1 MKKNSNYLLPCSLP
15 ASRENSSTDNDS
27 NTGTTPKNESKHNT
41 KDNTDIASKSCKEN
55 ENVDFKQDVDLEINV
70 DSFVNSDL
78 YESEDDNEEDKEH
91 RRINLRRTKV
101 FNFPHSVNSLKSPP
115 RVKYEDVENQ
125 LTDSFSKQIY
135 YSSAFDIISTYIKGQ
150 KIIYT
155 EAHEYATLYLNL
167 LMLPAILLSAVAS
180 VFSFSFERYEWG
192 PLVVASINAFNGFLL
207 SVVSYSKLDA
217 ASEAHKI
224 SSHQYDK
231 LQSMSEFTS
240 GCLLI
245 LPFDKDNKNEPRFSS
260 DKMSREKLEYI
271 EGKIKDI
278 KETNNFI
285 IPIQIRENFR
295 NIYYNNIFS
304 LVKKVSETESIII
317 VNMKN
322 MINQRNMLEYLRQI
336 GEGTP
341 STQKEIEKI
350 TEMIN
355 HYHKDYIE
363 AQSAYSQIDHMFKME
378 VREAQRRKRMSCCN
392 RFFYKNEIRNNDEPI
407 DEIEHINKRLTRL
420 ARHRSHRK
428 INTLEHKV
436 DMAKQ
441 FRNN

>member
-1 MKKNSNYLLPCSLP
+1 MNKNEEIPPLPSSNESSPEVSNTIDNTG
-15 ASRENSSTDNDS
+15 SNIIREN
-27 NTGTTPKNESKHNT
+27 
-41 KDNTDIASKSCKEN
+41 KDNNGTVNHNFHHDTDIEL
-55 ENVDFKQDVDLEINV
+55 DVN
-70 DSFVNSDL
+70 SFVNSDL
-78 YESEDDNEEDKEH
+78 YESDEDNQEDKE
-91 RRINLRRTKV
+91 RRRVNLRRS
-101 FNFPHSVNSLKSPP
+101 NLSLLNEAEKNKIKMPP
-115 RVKYEDVENQ
+115 RVRYEDVENQ
-125 LTDSFSKQIY
+125 LSDSFSKQVY

-167 LMLPAILLSAVAS
+167 LMLPAILLSALAS
-180 VFSFSFERYEWG
+180 VFSFSFEHYEWG
-192 PLVVASINAFNGFLL
+192 PVVVASINAFNGFLL

-245 LPFDKDNKNEPRFSS
+245 LPFDNEDNKDTNDKLSS
-260 DKMSREKLEYI
+260 DTLTREKLAYI

-285 IPIQIRENFR
+285 IPIKIRENFR

-322 MINQRNMLEYLRQI
+322 LINQRNVLEYLKQI
-336 GEGTP
+336 GESTP
-341 STQKEIEKI
+341 TTQKEIDKI

-363 AQSAYSQIDHMFKME
+363 AQSAYSQIDQMFKME
-378 VREAQRRKRMSCCN
+378 VREAQRRKRMNCCN
-392 RFFYKNEIRNNDEPI
+392 LLFYRNELKEKYMKQDQMHSI
-407 DEIEHINKRLTRL
+407 DDINKKLTKL
-420 ARHRSHRK
+420 ARHRSSKK
-428 INTLEHKV
+428 ISTLEHKV
-436 DMAKQ
+436 DISNQ
-441 FRNN
+441 FQKD